1 MKRKTS
7 RALKITWLV
16 TMLIGIVV
24 LVVYVVKLTKI
35 DKQQSL
41 NNSAVSSD
49 DKNADTGIKYAD
61 SAADKNTVSGLD
73 GLNLGGKGDQNA
85 ASSPEQMANSSGDE
99 ATYDITGAGASG
111 DKASEGA
118 AGSAD
123 ASGTDKSTDTTGK
136 TDGAQTAGADGS
148 ADKAD
153 TADKS
158 EAASG
163 DKSDEDGSAGKAD
176 ADKSDSDSNKESGDS
191 DKSDSNKSDSGD
203 KSYATDKYHGVD
215 PSKPMVALSYDDGP
229 SIYTDEIIEVLE
241 AYGAHAT
248 FFTLGECSQNYPDQL
263 RHIYESGNEVGNH
276 TINHKNLKKESKE
289 SIIHQLE
296 GNQDIINEILGTNLL
311 CIIRP
316 PYGNYNDTVKS
327 VAKAPLVNWSVD
339 TLDWS
344 SKNAEKV
351 FAEVKKQVDDGA
363 IILCHDIYKST
374 LEATK
379 LFVPWLIE
387 QGYQICTVTDMYS
400 ARGEFQHAGVVYSH
414 TMSAKKYLENQEKQ
428 EQTE

>member
-24 LVVYVVKLTKI
+24 LAVYVVKLTNI

-73 GLNLGGKGDQNA
+73 GLNLGGKGDKNA
-85 ASSPEQMANSSGDE
+85 ASAPEQMANSSGDE

-123 ASGTDKSTDTTGK
+123 ASGRPDGGTDSSEK
-136 TDGAQTAGADGS
+136 TDGAQAAGADGS
-148 ADKAD
+148 AD

-191 DKSDSNKSDSGD
+191 EKADSNKSDSGN

-229 SIYTDEIIEVLE
+229 SIYTDKILEVLKQ
-241 AYGAHAT
+241 YGAHAT
-248 FFTLGECSQNYPDQL
+248 FFTLGECSRDYPDQV
-263 RHIYESGNEVGNH
+263 RHIYESGCEVGSH
-276 TINHKNLKKESKE
+276 TINHKNLKKESKD

-296 GNQDIINEILGTNLL
+296 GNQEIINEILGVELL
-311 CIIRP
+311 SIIRP

-327 VAKAPLVNWSVD
+327 LAKAPLVNWSVD

-344 SKNAEKV
+344 SKNAQKV
-351 FAEVKKQVDDGA
+351 FEEVKKQVDDGA
-363 IILCHDIYKST
+363 IILCHDIYEST
-374 LEATK
+374 YEATK

-400 ARGEFQHAGVVYSH
+400 SRGEFQKPGVVYSH
-414 TMSAKKYLENQEKQ
+414 TMSAKKFLENQEK
-428 EQTE
+428 EN

>member
-1 MKRKTS
+1 
-7 RALKITWLV
+7 
-16 TMLIGIVV
+16 MLIGIVV
-24 LVVYVVKLTKI
+24 LVVYVVKLTNI

-73 GLNLGGKGDQNA
+73 GLNLGGKGDKNA

-118 AGSAD
+118 AGSED
-123 ASGTDKSTDTTGK
+123 ASGK
-136 TDGAQTAGADGS
+136 TDENTDETQTTGADGGGD
-148 ADKAD
+148 AAE
-153 TADKS
+153 KS
-158 EAASG
+158 EAASDDKADEADAAGKTDSDG
-163 DKSDEDGSAGKAD
+163 DKESD
-176 ADKSDSDSNKESGDS
+176 DS
-191 DKSDSNKSDSGD
+191 DKTDSNKSDSGD

-229 SIYTDEIIEVLE
+229 GIYTDKILEVLKQ
-241 AYGAHAT
+241 YGAHAT
-248 FFTLGECSQNYPDQL
+248 FFTLGECSRNYPDQL
-263 RHIYESGNEVGNH
+263 RHIYESGCEVGSH
-276 TINHKNLKKESKE
+276 TINHKNLKKESKD

-296 GNQDIINEILGTNLL
+296 GNQEIINEILGVELL
-311 CIIRP
+311 SIIRP

-327 VAKAPLVNWSVD
+327 LAKAPLVNWSVD

-344 SKNAEKV
+344 SKNAQKV
-351 FAEVKKQVDDGA
+351 FEEVKKQVDDGA
-363 IILCHDIYKST
+363 IILCHDIYEST
-374 LEATK
+374 YEATK

-400 ARGEFQHAGVVYSH
+400 SRGEFQKPGVVYSH
-414 TMSAKKYLENQEKQ
+414 TMSAKKFLENQEK
-428 EQTE
+428 EN

>member
-1 MKRKTS
+1 
-7 RALKITWLV
+7 
-16 TMLIGIVV
+16 MLIGIVV

-49 DKNADTGIKYAD
+49 DKNADNGIKYAD

-73 GLNLGGKGDQNA
+73 GLNLGGKGDKNA
-85 ASSPEQMANSSGDE
+85 ASAPEQMANSSGDE

-118 AGSAD
+118 AGSEA
-123 ASGTDKSTDTTGK
+123 APE
-136 TDGAQTAGADGS
+136 
-148 ADKAD
+148 
-153 TADKS
+153 KS
-158 EAASG
+158 EAASEG
-163 DKSDEDGSAGKAD
+163 KTDEDAA
-176 ADKSDSDSNKESGDS
+176 AKSDSDSDKESDDS
-191 DKSDSNKSDSGD
+191 DKTDSNKSDSGN

-229 SIYTDEIIEVLE
+229 GIYTDKILEVLKQ
-241 AYGAHAT
+241 YGAHAT
-248 FFTLGECSQNYPDQL
+248 FFTLGECSRNYPDQV
-263 RHIYESGNEVGNH
+263 RHIYESGCEVGSH
-276 TINHKNLKKESKE
+276 TINHKNLKKESKD

-296 GNQDIINEILGTNLL
+296 GNQEIINEILGVELL
-311 CIIRP
+311 SIIRP

-327 VAKAPLVNWSVD
+327 LAKAPLVNWSVD

-344 SKNAEKV
+344 SKNAQKV
-351 FAEVKKQVDDGA
+351 FEEVKKQVDDGA
-363 IILCHDIYKST
+363 IILCHDIYEST
-374 LEATK
+374 YEATK

-400 ARGEFQHAGVVYSH
+400 SRGEFQKPGVVYSH
-414 TMSAKKYLENQEKQ
+414 TMSAKKFLENQEK
-428 EQTE
+428 EN